1 MKRLIFLLI
10 LFVAFPSSVFADYT
24 LPYPSYMPGNKLYKA
39 SRLFDELQKYWHWG
53 NIASVKYRLK
63 IADKYLV
70 EAKILLEYRQY
81 LLGIDALKRS
91 NAQLPFIQKHLR
103 LTQYDGKDV
112 EKLRETI
119 DRAMDVHVE
128 TLEKLAFELPASYQW
143 IPEKQAPTTIN
154 FTELLQSAISE
165 RKRLLE

>member
-70 EAKILLEYRQY
+70 EAKVLFEYKQYVLALDALERSDMHIKSLLE
-81 LLGIDALKRS
+81 LAI
-91 NAQLPFIQKHLR
+91 
-103 LTQYDGKDV
+103 LTKS
-112 EKLRETI
+112 
-119 DRAMDVHVE
+119 
-128 TLEKLAFELPASYQW
+128 PA
-143 IPEKQAPTTIN
+143 
-154 FTELLQSAISE
+154 
-165 RKRLLE
+165 RKVWRRVSLFHANKSMAGQGT